1 MISLNQI
8 SVFFGSFVLFKD
20 ISFLIN
26 QQDKIG
32 LVGKNGAGKSTLL
45 KLIIGE
51 QTADN
56 GKINFPNELKF
67 GYLPQ
72 QMVIKDQRN
81 VYDEIMSAFD
91 EIIFIEKKI
100 KTLNHDISSRT
111 DYETEEYLDLID
123 SLSVANERF
132 QILGGNSIQS
142 KIEQTLLGL
151 GFETSDFQRP
161 TNEFSG
167 GWRMRIEL
175 AKILISKPD
184 SILLDEPTNHL
195 DIESIQWLENF
206 LIEYTGAVVLISHDR
221 AFLDNVTKRTI
232 EISLGKIYDYKVPY
246 SKYLYLRDE
255 RQQQQIAAYRNQQ
268 KIIEDTEAFIKRFR
282 YKASK
287 AVQVQSRV
295 KHLEKLDRIEIDEQ
309 DLSKIHFKFPPA
321 PHSGNII
328 VETKGLSKN
337 YGNLSVLKD
346 IDFFIEKGEKIAFVG
361 RNGEGKTTL
370 SRIIMGELDHSG
382 MCKIGHKVKIGYFAQ
397 NQDEL
402 LDEAKTVFETLDEI
416 ATGDIRTKTRN
427 ILGSFLFSGED
438 IEKKVKVLSGGERSR
453 LALAKLLLEPV
464 NLLVLDEPTN
474 HLDLRSKDVLKKALQ
489 QFDGTIIIV
498 SHDRDF
504 LDGLVSKVYEFKNK
518 KVKENIGGI
527 YEFLQRKR
535 IASLVELERKK
546 AIKTKNIEQS
556 ISENKKSYKEKK
568 ELEKIIRKIS
578 NKISKS
584 EAKISELESEIK
596 EMDILLSDSE
606 KISDNSL
613 FSTYEEK
620 KKELEIELGNWELY
634 CQEQE
639 EWENKR

>member
-1 MISLNQI
+1 MI
-8 SVFFGSFVLFKD
+8 G
-20 ISFLIN
+20 
-26 QQDKIG
+26 
-32 LVGKNGAGKSTLL
+32 
-45 KLIIGE
+45 
-51 QTADN
+51 
-56 GKINFPNELKF
+56 
-67 GYLPQ
+67 
-72 QMVIKDQRN
+72 
-81 VYDEIMSAFD
+81 
-91 EIIFIEKKI
+91 
-100 KTLNHDISSRT
+100 
-111 DYETEEYLDLID
+111 
-123 SLSVANERF
+123 
-132 QILGGNSIQS
+132 
-142 KIEQTLLGL
+142 
-151 GFETSDFQRP
+151 
-161 TNEFSG
+161 
-167 GWRMRIEL
+167 
-175 AKILISKPD
+175 
-184 SILLDEPTNHL
+184 
-195 DIESIQWLENF
+195 
-206 LIEYTGAVVLISHDR
+206 
-221 AFLDNVTKRTI
+221 
-232 EISLGKIYDYKVPY
+232 
-246 SKYLYLRDE
+246 
-255 RQQQQIAAYRNQQ
+255 
-268 KIIEDTEAFIKRFR
+268 
-282 YKASK
+282 
-287 AVQVQSRV
+287 
-295 KHLEKLDRIEIDEQ
+295 
-309 DLSKIHFKFPPA
+309 
-321 PHSGNII
+321 I
-328 VETKGLSKN
+328 VER
-337 YGNLSVLKD
+337 
-346 IDFFIEKGEKIAFVG
+346 GEKIAFVG

>member
-1 MISLNQI
+1 
-8 SVFFGSFVLFKD
+8 
-20 ISFLIN
+20 
-26 QQDKIG
+26 
-32 LVGKNGAGKSTLL
+32 
-45 KLIIGE
+45 
-51 QTADN
+51 
-56 GKINFPNELKF
+56 
-67 GYLPQ
+67 
-72 QMVIKDQRN
+72 
-81 VYDEIMSAFD
+81 
-91 EIIFIEKKI
+91 
-100 KTLNHDISSRT
+100 
-111 DYETEEYLDLID
+111 
-123 SLSVANERF
+123 
-132 QILGGNSIQS
+132 
-142 KIEQTLLGL
+142 
-151 GFETSDFQRP
+151 
-161 TNEFSG
+161 
-167 GWRMRIEL
+167 
-175 AKILISKPD
+175 
-184 SILLDEPTNHL
+184 
-195 DIESIQWLENF
+195 
-206 LIEYTGAVVLISHDR
+206 
-221 AFLDNVTKRTI
+221 
-232 EISLGKIYDYKVPY
+232 
-246 SKYLYLRDE
+246 
-255 RQQQQIAAYRNQQ
+255 
-268 KIIEDTEAFIKRFR
+268 
-282 YKASK
+282 
-287 AVQVQSRV
+287 
-295 KHLEKLDRIEIDEQ
+295 
-309 DLSKIHFKFPPA
+309 
-321 PHSGNII
+321 
-328 VETKGLSKN
+328 
-337 YGNLSVLKD
+337 
-346 IDFFIEKGEKIAFVG
+346 
-361 RNGEGKTTL
+361 
-370 SRIIMGELDHSG
+370 
-382 MCKIGHKVKIGYFAQ
+382 
-397 NQDEL
+397 
-402 LDEAKTVFETLDEI
+402 
-416 ATGDIRTKTRN
+416 
-427 ILGSFLFSGED
+427 
-438 IEKKVKVLSGGERSR
+438 VKVLSGGERSR

>member
-232 EISLGKIYDYKVPY
+232 EIY
-246 SKYLYLRDE
+246 
-255 RQQQQIAAYRNQQ
+255 
-268 KIIEDTEAFIKRFR
+268 
-282 YKASK
+282 
-287 AVQVQSRV
+287 
-295 KHLEKLDRIEIDEQ
+295 
-309 DLSKIHFKFPPA
+309 
-321 PHSGNII
+321 
-328 VETKGLSKN
+328 
-337 YGNLSVLKD
+337 
-346 IDFFIEKGEKIAFVG
+346 
-361 RNGEGKTTL
+361 
-370 SRIIMGELDHSG
+370 
-382 MCKIGHKVKIGYFAQ
+382 
-397 NQDEL
+397 
-402 LDEAKTVFETLDEI
+402 
-416 ATGDIRTKTRN
+416 
-427 ILGSFLFSGED
+427 
-438 IEKKVKVLSGGERSR
+438 
-453 LALAKLLLEPV
+453 
-464 NLLVLDEPTN
+464 
-474 HLDLRSKDVLKKALQ
+474 
-489 QFDGTIIIV
+489 
-498 SHDRDF
+498 
-504 LDGLVSKVYEFKNK
+504 
-518 KVKENIGGI
+518 
-527 YEFLQRKR
+527 
-535 IASLVELERKK
+535 
-546 AIKTKNIEQS
+546 
-556 ISENKKSYKEKK
+556 
-568 ELEKIIRKIS
+568 
-578 NKISKS
+578 
-584 EAKISELESEIK
+584 
-596 EMDILLSDSE
+596 
-606 KISDNSL
+606 
-613 FSTYEEK
+613 
-620 KKELEIELGNWELY
+620 
-634 CQEQE
+634 
-639 EWENKR
+639 